1 MRQFV
6 TFYLGGD
13 RYAIDILLS
22 KEIGKI
28 HDLTPVPEAPTYIV
42 GLMNLR
48 GQILT
53 VVNLQCFLEQNSET
67 MFEEKKLIILKTE
80 SELKNRRILTDVESM
95 VKDPLAIIVDKMGD
109 ILNVEPEEIL
119 PPPSHLTGAK
129 REFVSGVIQLEHQ
142 LIIVLEINQLVR
154 RCLQVETTVK

>member
-6 TFYLGGD
+6 TFYLGGE
-13 RYAIDILLS
+13 RYALDILLS

-28 HDLTPVPEAPTYIV
+28 HALTPVPEAPTYVV

-53 VVNLQCFLEQNSET
+53 VINLQCFLGLSEIAL
-67 MFEEKKLIILKTE
+67 EEKNLIILKTE
-80 SELKNRRILTDVESM
+80 SELKNRHILMETESM

-109 ILNVEPEEIL
+109 ILNIEQEEIL
-119 PPPSHLTGAK
+119 LPPSHLTGAK
-129 REFVSGVIQLEHQ
+129 REFVSGVIQLENQ
-142 LIIVLEINQLVR
+142 LIIVLEINQVVR
-154 RCLQVETTVK
+154 RCLLAHDSGN